1 MVYVALAEL
10 HISMLS
16 SFLLLQ
22 GFGVLSKHSVESLW
36 KTYCYIVPFFP
47 SSYHCILALGSYKV
61 TSYNC
66 LTTGK
71 SSRYLWGLHVSASSF
86 SFLSRLAAFTTFSD
100 ITDKLGA
107 TQISDLNA
115 IYLFLKVTWFI
126 GLVFTLSGTVFHLL
140 VTSVS

>member
-1 MVYVALAEL
+1 MWPWQSYDLCFPV
-10 HISMLS
+10 
-16 SFLLLQ
+16 
-22 GFGVLSKHSVESLW
+22 
-36 KTYCYIVPFFP
+36 FFF
-47 SSYHCILALGSYKV
+47 CRALGFCQNTQWSRFERHTAILFLFSLFLPLHLGSNCSYKV

-86 SFLSRLAAFTTFSD
+86 SFLSHLTAFTTFSD
-100 ITDKLGA
+100 ITDKLEA

-126 GLVFTLSGTVFHLL
+126 GLVFTLSATVFHLL
-140 VTSVS
+140 FTSVG

>member
-22 GFGVLSKHSVESLW
+22 GFGVLSKTLSGVAL
-36 KTYCYIVPFFP
+36 KDILLYCSFFP

-86 SFLSRLAAFTTFSD
+86 SFLSRLTAFTTFSD